1 MVLCPRLAG
10 VAPCTAHS
18 MASCAPLSAA
28 AQQLLNGS
36 TLFTLLASTS
46 TPGTLAQLRHMQRDL
61 GPHRVFLTFDD
72 TNERW
77 THTPAQRL
85 TARRN
90 SNAPHEAL
98 PPVLLFNRS
107 EADAVAGRLAG
118 KGGQNYYEVPAI
130 ALLYRYLE
138 GRATFDHGD
147 VRCKGHFA
155 ECLASTVAQPQDVL
169 CTWSWSQQQQPEWD
183 KWDRLAGTLNKV
195 PAAQRRSCFAPLLRL
210 SRRAMRQIS
219 QQMGRSAGYMELL
232 YGTLA
237 VARNLSIDVIPESA
251 IAYMTTG
258 YHLPDAE
265 LDMRFAAPC
274 ADNRIYHPIK
284 DCGSLHC

>member
-1 MVLCPRLAG
+1 MRPLTGLHPLRWTTVTGLQDVTVINSGSAPSCGGWWGQGNCKPALRLATLLSIAGLAACAAFGTGAAFSTHLHPRQMVLCPRLAG

-118 KGGQNYYEVPAI
+118 KGGQNYYEAPAI

-138 GRATFDHGD
+138 GRATFDHVWRIEVG
-147 VRCKGHFA
+147 
-155 ECLASTVAQPQDVL
+155 ECGYGWMGGWAVCVMRSRHSTLPQGAAALA
-169 CTWSWSQQQQPEWD
+169 
-183 KWDRLAGTLNKV
+183 
-195 PAAQRRSCFAPLLRL
+195 
-210 SRRAMRQIS
+210 
-219 QQMGRSAGYMELL
+219 
-232 YGTLA
+232 
-237 VARNLSIDVIPESA
+237 
-251 IAYMTTG
+251 
-258 YHLPDAE
+258 
-265 LDMRFAAPC
+265 
-274 ADNRIYHPIK
+274 
-284 DCGSLHC
+284 